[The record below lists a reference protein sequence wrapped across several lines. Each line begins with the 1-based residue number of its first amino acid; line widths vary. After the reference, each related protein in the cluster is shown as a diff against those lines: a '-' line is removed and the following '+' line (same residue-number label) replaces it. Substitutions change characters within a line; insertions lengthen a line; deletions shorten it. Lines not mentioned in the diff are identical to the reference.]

1 MAKPKQVQ
9 VHQVF
14 DSRYYD
20 GVKMQ
25 RILENLFPERKGNF
39 GLRMMNDQWAF
50 RAPRQVT
57 RTDRMNSTFTYFIF
71 LENLTQIP
79 SLSLVSMD
87 MSHPCFVNEVTEPI
101 RVISTGAGVSE
112 EEHSGAEVHQFST
125 LEQMQSHFSRTE
137 TLEQPYHFIPMLSF
151 LVDKFKLN
159 PSIWDVA
166 SCFYAK
172 DFDVES
178 TFCVPFTVSRDGPI
192 TEVSYTIRYPEFK
205 AAQGTWIIRQSGI
218 YQRFNN
224 ETKQN
229 LCALF
234 NPIPGSK
241 LHQLVQDYVSKVS
254 RNVLKD
260 VFWPHKEVFKTY
272 FSSWRLYNVYLEKRL
287 LPIANKAVA
296 TWIEELTEAE
306 YRHLTDLSY
315 LETRLLQILAILG
328 SSNELL
334 EGLSSLCRNWY
345 PDSTGHDRESAVS
358 GLTEFQNHQLNCR
371 VYVRTAEYLQ
381 KLTEKNT
388 QLLAN
393 TLSFREQLYAKG
405 QNDNMLRLNKSAVF
419 ITTLTL
425 LYLPASFAATF
436 FGMNFF
442 DLDDSGDQIVM
453 TSMIWIYFLSSAG
466 LTIGT
471 FLLYHVLLD
480 KTLIGRIVGNVPIV
494 KTLVRGRSRKE
505 SSDMELGSME

>member
-1 MAKPKQVQ
+1 
-9 VHQVF
+9 
-14 DSRYYD
+14 
-20 GVKMQ
+20 
-25 RILENLFPERKGNF
+25 
-39 GLRMMNDQWAF
+39 
-50 RAPRQVT
+50 
-57 RTDRMNSTFTYFIF
+57 
-71 LENLTQIP
+71 
-79 SLSLVSMD
+79 MD

-101 RVISTGAGVSE
+101 KVISTGAGVSE
-112 EEHSGAEVHQFST
+112 EERSGSRGHQFST

-137 TLEQPYHFIPMLSF
+137 ILEQPYHFISICQLQSWKPLQLTKPMLSF
-151 LVDKFKLN
+151 LVDKFKLK
-159 PSIWDVA
+159 PSIWDMA
-166 SCFYAK
+166 SCFCAK

-178 TFCVPFTVSRDGPI
+178 TFCVPFTVFRDGPI
-192 TEVSYTIRYPEFK
+192 TDVSYTIRYPEFK
-205 AAQGTWIIRQSGI
+205 ASQGTWIIRQSGI

-224 ETKQN
+224 ETNQN
-229 LCALF
+229 LCILF

-241 LHQLVQDYVSKVS
+241 LHRVAQDCVSKVS
-254 RNVLKD
+254 RNALKD
-260 VFWPHKEVFKTY
+260 VFWLHKQVFNTY
-272 FSSWRLYNVYLEKRL
+272 FSFWRLYNVYLEKRL

-306 YRHLTDLSY
+306 YRHLTDLAY
-315 LETRLLQILAILG
+315 LESRLLQIPVILG

-345 PDSTGHDRESAVS
+345 PDSTRGDRASAMS
-358 GLTEFQNHQLNCR
+358 ALMEFQDHQLNCR
-371 VYVRTAEYLQ
+371 AYVKTAEYLQ

-393 TLSFREQLYAKG
+393 TLSFREQLYAKA

-425 LYLPASFAATF
+425 LYLPASFVATF

-442 DLDDSGDQIVM
+442 DLDDNGDQILM

-466 LTIGT
+466 LTIST

-480 KTLIGRIVGNVPIV
+480 KTLLGRIGGNVPIV
-494 KTLVRGRSRKE
+494 KIFMRGRSRKE
-505 SSDMELGSME
+505 SSDMELGNM

>member
-1 MAKPKQVQ
+1 MTKSKSKQVQ

-20 GVKMQ
+20 GAKMQ
-25 RILENLFPERKGNF
+25 RILENLFPERKGHF
-39 GLRMMNDQWAF
+39 GLRMTNDQWAF
-50 RAPRQVT
+50 SAPRQVT
-57 RTDRMNSTFTYFIF
+57 RNE
-71 LENLTQIP
+71 LE
-79 SLSLVSMD
+79 
-87 MSHPCFVNEVTEPI
+87 
-101 RVISTGAGVSE
+101 VISTGAGVSE
-112 EEHSGAEVHQFST
+112 EERTGAEVHQFST
-125 LEQMQSHFSRTE
+125 LEQVQSHFSRTE
-137 TLEQPYHFIPMLSF
+137 ILEQPYHFISICQRQSWKPLQVTKPMLSF
-151 LVDKFKLN
+151 LVDKFKLK

-178 TFCVPFTVSRDGPI
+178 TLCVPFTQSRNGPI
-192 TEVSYTIRYPEFK
+192 TVPK
-205 AAQGTWIIRQSGI
+205 
-218 YQRFNN
+218 
-224 ETKQN
+224 
-229 LCALF
+229 
-234 NPIPGSK
+234 
-241 LHQLVQDYVSKVS
+241 
-254 RNVLKD
+254 
-260 VFWPHKEVFKTY
+260 
-272 FSSWRLYNVYLEKRL
+272 
-287 LPIANKAVA
+287 ANKAVA

-306 YRHLTDLSY
+306 YRHLTDLAY
-315 LETRLLQILAILG
+315 LESRLLQILALLG
-328 SSNELL
+328 SSDELL

-345 PDSTGHDRESAVS
+345 PDSAGHDRESAVS
-358 GLTEFQNHQLNCR
+358 GLTEFQNHQLKCR
-371 VYVRTAEYLQ
+371 AYVRTAEYLQ

-393 TLSFREQLYAKG
+393 TLSFREQLYAKA

-442 DLDDSGDQIVM
+442 DLDDSGDHIVM

-480 KTLIGRIVGNVPIV
+480 KTLIRRIVGNIPIV
-494 KTLVRGRSRKE
+494 ETLMHGKSGKG
-505 SSDMELGSME
+505 SSDMELGSLE

>member
-1 MAKPKQVQ
+1 
-9 VHQVF
+9 
-14 DSRYYD
+14 
-20 GVKMQ
+20 
-25 RILENLFPERKGNF
+25 
-39 GLRMMNDQWAF
+39 
-50 RAPRQVT
+50 
-57 RTDRMNSTFTYFIF
+57 
-71 LENLTQIP
+71 
-79 SLSLVSMD
+79 

-101 RVISTGAGVSE
+101 KVISTGAGVSE
-112 EEHSGAEVHQFST
+112 EERSGSEVHQFST

-137 TLEQPYHFIPMLSF
+137 ILEQPYHFISICQLQSWKPSQLTKPMLSF
-151 LVDKFKLN
+151 LVDKFKLKL
-159 PSIWDVA
+159 SIWDVA
-166 SCFYAK
+166 SCFCAK

-192 TEVSYTIRYPEFK
+192 TDVSYTIRYPEFK
-205 AAQGTWIIRQSGI
+205 ASQGTWIIRQSGI

-224 ETKQN
+224 ETNQN
-229 LCALF
+229 LCILF

-241 LHQLVQDYVSKVS
+241 LHRVAQDCVSKVS
-254 RNVLKD
+254 RNALKD
-260 VFWPHKEVFKTY
+260 VFWLHKQVFNTY

-306 YRHLTDLSY
+306 YRHLTDLAY
-315 LETRLLQILAILG
+315 LESRLLQIPVILG

-345 PDSTGHDRESAVS
+345 PDSTRGDRASAMS
-358 GLTEFQNHQLNCR
+358 ALMEFQDHQLNCR
-371 VYVRTAEYLQ
+371 AYVKTAEYLQ

-393 TLSFREQLYAKG
+393 TLSFREQLYAKA

-425 LYLPASFAATF
+425 LYLPASFVATF

-442 DLDDSGDQIVM
+442 DLDDNGDQILM

-466 LTIGT
+466 LTIST

-480 KTLIGRIVGNVPIV
+480 KTLLGRIGGNVPIV
-494 KTLVRGRSRKE
+494 KILMRGRSRKE
-505 SSDMELGSME
+505 SSDMELGNM